1 MGYNVI
7 KKGILQN
14 SIGKALIN
22 NNKKGDWI
30 RAFFFDYQRMEL
42 IIYLISIEK
51 GTLGDVN

>member
-7 KKGILQN
+7 KKKGTLQN

-30 RAFFFDYQRMEL
+30 RAFFFECQR
-42 IIYLISIEK
+42 I
-51 GTLGDVN
+51 

>member
-30 RAFFFDYQRMEL
+30 RAFFFDYQR
-42 IIYLISIEK
+42 I
-51 GTLGDVN
+51 